1 LGVSVVYE
9 ISVFIGIG
17 AFAGLAAG
25 LLGIGGGLI
34 VVPALVWMFHQ
45 LGFEPATITHLAL
58 GTSLAT
64 IVFTAAS
71 SALSHHRR
79 GAVRWH
85 LFARYAPG
93 VVAGALLGA
102 ALADTLSSDVLR
114 RILGGFEFLI
124 ALRLILARHV
134 APHERPL
141 PAGWALGA
149 TGAGVGTLAALAGIG
164 GGILNMPYF
173 LWCGL
178 RPPQAAATSSAT
190 AFPVALAGALG
201 YIVAGW
207 NATALPAH
215 STGFIYWPAVAG
227 IAVASVSFAPVGA
240 HLAHRLPGEKLRR
253 GFGVLLLAV
262 AAAMLLR

>member
-1 LGVSVVYE
+1 LSVLYE

-34 VVPALVWMFHQ
+34 VVPALVWMFHK
-45 LGFEPATITHLAL
+45 LGFAPDILTHLAL

-71 SALSHHRR
+71 SAFSHHRH
-79 GAVRWH
+79 GAVRWQ

-93 VVAGALLGA
+93 VVAGALVGA
-102 ALADTLSSDVLR
+102 ALADTLSSDLLR
-114 RILGGFEFLI
+114 RVLGGFEFLI

-134 APHERPL
+134 TPHDRPL

-149 TGAGVGTLAALAGIG
+149 TGMGVGTLAALAGIG

-178 RPPQAAATSSAT
+178 RAPQAAATSSAT

-201 YIVAGW
+201 YVAAGW
-207 NATALPAH
+207 GSASLPAYT
-215 STGFIYWPAVAG
+215 TGFIYWPAVAG
-227 IAVASVSFAPVGA
+227 IAVASVSCAPLGA
-240 HLAHRLPGEKLRR
+240 HLAHRLPGERLRR
-253 GFGVLLLAV
+253 GFGVLLLGV